1 MSEQS
6 STKGTTI
13 THNGN
18 SFTIPD
24 WMREEGV
31 TANQLRSHLDLPAD
45 AEHYR
50 QTRAGH
56 ELITNDQP
64 VHLADGDRLGSVTRF
79 TAAGPQ
85 INTPRVNEE
94 LRLLESVAPGKV
106 DWTED
111 LKFVR
116 IRDYR
121 LPAGYHPGTTNV
133 LIVVPENYGFGVPLR
148 ESYID
153 PNIRLM
159 KDGEWVEIPHYFDSD
174 KTFSRTKRARLKGW
188 RYMCVEFNRWN
199 PGDTFLTY
207 LDGLRLF
214 LSDPYRYPHQH

>member
-1 MSEQS
+1 MNETSK
-6 STKGTTI
+6 TATI

-31 TANQLRSHLDLPAD
+31 TAGQLRSHLDLSSD
-45 AEHYR
+45 AEPYR
-50 QTRAGH
+50 QTSSGH
-56 ELITNDQP
+56 ELISDDQP
-64 VHLADGDRLGSVTRF
+64 VQLQEGDRLGSVTRF
-79 TAAGPQ
+79 TAAGPRV
-85 INTPRVNEE
+85 NTQRVNEE

-111 LKFVR
+111 LNYVR

-121 LPAGYHPGTTNV
+121 LPSGYKPETTNV
-133 LIVVPENYGFGVPLR
+133 LIVVPDNYGFGVPLR

-153 PNIRLM
+153 PNIRLQR
-159 KDGEWVEIPHYFDSD
+159 GGRWTEIPHYFDKE
-174 KTFSRTKRARLKGW
+174 KTFAKTKRARLKGW
-188 RYMCVEFNRWN
+188 RFMCVEFDRWKS
-199 PGDTFLTY
+199 GDSFLTY